1 MVTVVQAPSFRRRR
15 RWFST
20 SSFFLSSSALFL
32 AAAPAEA
39 IEQQHHLGLAPTMGI
54 LSIDDKST
62 PSVGLGGALHY
73 AYGLSD
79 QWNFTLS
86 ASSVVVAADQK
97 QDFPTSPHTRPAAV
111 HQAGV
116 GVSYVI
122 DILRWV
128 PWIGI
133 EGGAC
138 LLTGGTLD
146 GSLVVPDISAG
157 AGLDYQISRTIAV
170 GLAGREHL
178 MFSKLDT
185 YPVYLTGMLRFE
197 VMWGY

>member
-1 MVTVVQAPSFRRRR
+1 MVTVVQAPSFLRRR
-15 RWFST
+15 RWFSI
-20 SSFFLSSSALFL
+20 SSFFLSSSALVCS
-32 AAAPAEA
+32 ASDASA
-39 IEQQHHLGLAPTMGI
+39 IERQHHIGLAPAIGI

-62 PSVGLGGALHY
+62 ASAGVGGALHY

-97 QDFPTSPHTRPAAV
+97 QDSPTSPHTRPSGV
-111 HQAGV
+111 HQGGV

-138 LLTGGTLD
+138 VLTGGTLD
-146 GSLVVPDISAG
+146 RSLVVPDVSIG
-157 AGLDYQISRTIAV
+157 LGLDYQITRSVAV
-170 GLAGREHL
+170 GFSGREHL
-178 MFSKLDT
+178 LFTKLDT
-185 YPVYLTGMLRFE
+185 YPSYLTGMLRFE
-197 VMWGY
+197 LMWGY